1 MILTSQ
7 CFYQQFF
14 KILCCRCKCR
24 LIRIKLWM
32 MVRITDSRSHVDKT
46 ARNLFEI
53 KSKILSTCRIT
64 LWNNLKATLFCHF
77 LCKRTPR
84 FLIDGCRRPRIPQQF
99 RICAICRCCV
109 FRNSRMRLSIKI
121 RSSFSME
128 RTVPPV
134 PPYPGHIP
142 GIAALILVTLT
153 TPVWNG
159 FKFLPTIL
167 WNACITD
174 AATRIVSTP
183 SSGCPPWQPVPVI
196 FNSNRSTAAM
206 TLPARIPSV
215 PTGRYAAVC
224 SPKIAVTSESTPV
237 SRTVSAPWEDSSA
250 GWNRIFT
257 VPCNSSF
264 SPVTAMLLQTPPPY
278 ENHVRRHAIFPRS
291 F

>member
-1 MILTSQ
+1 
-7 CFYQQFF
+7 
-14 KILCCRCKCR
+14 
-24 LIRIKLWM
+24 
-32 MVRITDSRSHVDKT
+32 
-46 ARNLFEI
+46 
-53 KSKILSTCRIT
+53 
-64 LWNNLKATLFCHF
+64 
-77 LCKRTPR
+77 
-84 FLIDGCRRPRIPQQF
+84 
-99 RICAICRCCV
+99 
-109 FRNSRMRLSIKI
+109 
-121 RSSFSME
+121 ME
-128 RTVPPV
+128 RTVPSSSTLSGITFQV
-134 PPYPGHIP
+134 LPP
-142 GIAALILVTLT
+142 LILVTLT

-224 SPKIAVTSESTPV
+224 SPKIAVTSENTPV

-250 GWNRIFT
+250 GWNRILHFPVT
-257 VPCNSSF
+257 PLS

-278 ENHVRRHAIFPRS
+278 ENHVRRHAFSPEFLIYKEDRFPPRS
-291 F
+291 AVHQCHSAVHKFSRFCAAHDGGHTGL